1 MLLST
6 PMPDFAYT
14 ARNFQ
19 GQKVT
24 GTLSAATE
32 REALSLLSTQQL
44 FPLEVKQAKSAAQ
57 RFSLSGGR
65 VSGQLMANTYSQLAA
80 LLRSGVPLLRSLGV
94 LREQTSHKALKA
106 VLDDVYRRVEDGA
119 TLAEAMAR
127 YPRVFSELAVNMV
140 KAGGEGGF
148 LEEALDRVASFT
160 EEYEDLKSRT
170 TGALAY
176 PVFLAV
182 VGTLVVAVLIVFFV
196 PKFASIFESLRE
208 RGELP
213 ALTDWLLWFSDTVRR
228 WGWVLLVAGLFGLVV
243 ARARLASDAGR
254 KTADLIKLRLPLL
267 GGIFQN
273 LAVARFCR
281 VLGTMLRNGVPIL
294 KSLEVS
300 RGAAG
305 NRVLSEAIADAS
317 ENISSGQT
325 LAGPLAASGHFPKT
339 VVEMISVAEESNT
352 LDKVLVEI
360 AEGLERRTQ
369 RRMDLAVR
377 LIEPLLLLILAGIVL
392 VVVMALLMPVIKMSA
407 TI

>member
-1 MLLST
+1 
-6 PMPDFAYT
+6 MPDFAYT
-14 ARNFQ
+14 ARNLE

-24 GTLSAATE
+24 GTLFAQSE
-32 REALSLLSTQQL
+32 REAVANLSSQQL
-44 FPLEVKQAKSAAQ
+44 FPLQVAQQKTASQKST
-57 RFSLSGGR
+57 FSRR
-65 VSGQLMANTYSQLAA
+65 VSGQTMAVTYSQLAS
-80 LLRSGVPLLRSLGV
+80 LLRSGVPLLRSIGV
-94 LREQTSHKALKA
+94 IRDQSSHVVLKE

-119 TLAEAMAR
+119 TLGEAISR
-127 YPRVFSELAVNMV
+127 YPRIFSELAINMV
-140 KAGGEGGF
+140 NAGGEGGF
-148 LEEALDRVASFT
+148 LEEALERVATFT

-182 VGTLVVAVLIVFFV
+182 VGSVVVSILIVVFV
-196 PKFASIFESLRE
+196 PKIASVFESLRE

-213 ALTDWLLWFSDTVRR
+213 MMTDWLLWFSAAVRQY
-228 WGWVLLVAGLFGLVV
+228 GWVLLVAAVIAFFV
-243 ARARLASDAGR
+243 ARARLATEAGR
-254 KTADLIKLRLPLL
+254 TTADRWKLKIPLL

-300 RGAAG
+300 RDAAG
-305 NRVLSEAIADAS
+305 NRVLSEAIGAAS

-325 LAGPLAASGHFPKT
+325 LAAPLATSGYFPTT

-360 AEGLERRTQ
+360 ADGLERRTE
-369 RRMDLAVR
+369 RRLELAVR
-377 LIEPLLLLILAGIVL
+377 LIEPMLLLVLAGIVL
-392 VVVMALLMPVIKMSA
+392 VVVMALLLPVIKMSA
-407 TI
+407 TV

>member
-1 MLLST
+1 
-6 PMPDFAYT
+6 MPDFAYT
-14 ARNFQ
+14 ARDFD

-32 REALSLLSTQQL
+32 REALALLSTQQL
-44 FPLEVKQAKSAAQ
+44 FPLQVSAQKPASHGSV
-57 RFSLSGGR
+57 FGR
-65 VSGQLMANTYSQLAA
+65 RISGQTMAVFYNQMAS

-94 LREQTSHKALKA
+94 LRDQTSKARLKE
-106 VLDDVYRRVEDGA
+106 VLDDVHHRVEDGA

-127 YPRVFSELAVNMV
+127 HPRVFSELAVNMV

-148 LEEALDRVASFT
+148 LEEALDRVATFT
-160 EEYEDLKSRT
+160 EQYEDLKSRT

-176 PVFLAV
+176 PVFLGC
-182 VGTLVVAVLIVFFV
+182 VGTLVVTGLIVFFV
-196 PKFASIFESLRE
+196 PRFGDIFASLRE

-213 ALTDWLLWFSDTVRR
+213 MMTDWLLGFSAIVRQ
-228 WGWVLLVAGLFGLVV
+228 WGLVLLGALVFLFFVL
-243 ARARLASDAGR
+243 RARIVTDAGR
-254 KTADLIKLRLPLL
+254 RTADLIKLRVPIL
-267 GGIFQN
+267 GGIFQA

-294 KSLEVS
+294 KSLDVS

-305 NRVLSEAIADAS
+305 NRVLSDAIEDAS

-325 LAGPLAASGHFPKT
+325 LAAPLAACGHFPIT

-360 AEGLERRTQ
+360 ADGLERRTE
-369 RRMDLAVR
+369 RRLDLAVR
-377 LIEPLLLLILAGIVL
+377 LIEPIMLLILASIVL
-392 VVVMALLMPVIKMSA
+392 MVVMALLLPVIKMSA